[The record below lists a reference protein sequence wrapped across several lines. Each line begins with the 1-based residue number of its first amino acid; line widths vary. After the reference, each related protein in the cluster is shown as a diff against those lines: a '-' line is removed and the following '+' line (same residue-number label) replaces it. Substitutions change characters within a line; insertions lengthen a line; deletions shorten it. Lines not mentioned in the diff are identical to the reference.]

1 MLDFTIGLTEGV
13 AWPWPIAVY
22 LFLAG
27 ISGGAVAV
35 AICVNLFRGV
45 HLNTPI
51 MKAATLIGFI
61 TIVLGMICLVLDL
74 TNPLFFWRILVYYNP
89 TSVMSIGVM
98 ALLFYIPLVFV
109 LMCVALQQEITSVS
123 WLKWLDPIISFFAK
137 FRVALDW
144 IVLILAIAI
153 CAYTGFLISALIRFP
168 LINTAVPPVS
178 LPAVQRQKF
187 WPLGSSVPI
196 VTAPIC
202 MFFMRL
208 NGRSWRLKLSAC

>member
-51 MKAATLIGFI
+51 MKAASLIGFI

-74 TNPLFFWRILVYYNP
+74 TGLLQPDFRHEHRRDGA
-89 TSVMSIGVM
+89 SVLYP
-98 ALLFYIPLVFV
+98 A
-109 LMCVALQQEITSVS
+109 
-123 WLKWLDPIISFFAK
+123 
-137 FRVALDW
+137 RVRAD
-144 IVLILAIAI
+144 VRLA
-153 CAYTGFLISALIRFP
+153 SAGNHVREL
-168 LINTAVPPVS
+168 A
-178 LPAVQRQKF
+178 
-187 WPLGSSVPI
+187 
-196 VTAPIC
+196 
-202 MFFMRL
+202 
-208 NGRSWRLKLSAC
+208 

>member
-109 LMCVALQQEITSVS
+109 LMCQIQSGCG
-123 WLKWLDPIISFFAK
+123 LDRSYPCDCDLCLHRLPDFGA
-137 FRVALDW
+137 D
-144 IVLILAIAI
+144 
-153 CAYTGFLISALIRFP
+153 P
-168 LINTAVPPVS
+168 
-178 LPAVQRQKF
+178 LPADQHRCPSGLVRRLRFLCRLCSDKSF
-187 WPLGSSVPI
+187 GRLALRCRSS
-196 VTAPIC
+196 
-202 MFFMRL
+202 RL
-208 NGRSWRLKLSAC
+208 RSACSSCG

>member
-51 MKAATLIGFI
+51 MKAASLIGFI

-109 LMCVALQQEITSVS
+109 LMCVSLQQEITSVS

-144 IVLILAIAI
+144 VVLILAIAI
-153 CAYTGFLISALIRFP
+153 CAYTGFLIFGFDP
-168 LINTAVPPVS
+168 
-178 LPAVQRQKF
+178 LPADQHRCPSGLVRGFRLLRRLRRNK
-187 WPLGSSVPI
+187 SSSRM
-196 VTAPIC
+196 ALRC
-202 MFFMRL
+202 
-208 NGRSWRLKLSAC
+208 RSSRNRSACAACC

>member
-109 LMCVALQQEITSVS
+109 LMCVALQQARI
-123 WLKWLDPIISFFAK
+123 
-137 FRVALDW
+137 VALFERSNGSGRATP
-144 IVLILAIAI
+144 IALA
-153 CAYTGFLISALIRFP
+153 CASCCNQFCAWTTHRKS
-168 LINTAVPPVS
+168 
-178 LPAVQRQKF
+178 
-187 WPLGSSVPI
+187 
-196 VTAPIC
+196 
-202 MFFMRL
+202 
-208 NGRSWRLKLSAC
+208 

>member
-51 MKAATLIGFI
+51 MKAASLIGFI

-74 TNPLFFWRILVYYNP
+74 LHKVILLRKDQ
-89 TSVMSIGVM
+89 S
-98 ALLFYIPLVFV
+98 ALLLANSGLLQPDFRHEHRRDGASV
-109 LMCVALQQEITSVS
+109 LYPAR
-123 WLKWLDPIISFFAK
+123 F
-137 FRVALDW
+137 
-144 IVLILAIAI
+144 
-153 CAYTGFLISALIRFP
+153 CADVRCASAGNYVR
-168 LINTAVPPVS
+168 
-178 LPAVQRQKF
+178 
-187 WPLGSSVPI
+187 
-196 VTAPIC
+196 
-202 MFFMRL
+202 
-208 NGRSWRLKLSAC
+208 